1 MLKYGIKSLG
11 AARVGRL
18 SYLRAMKQQNDMM
31 FNNMNNEGR
40 APMMVA
46 YTVTNK
52 RKVMMDTPC
61 KSHTKVILLMWKFC
75 PNEGK
80 MCRSRPCPSREWLIH
95 KKKFSGMT
103 DVRRMAYLCTVD
115 VDDEVT
121 ANRGQGMRSCS
132 SEGLIPYVQ
141 FSKAV
146 SVRLKPYLCIRFQT
160 ATARTWRD

>member
-1 MLKYGIKSLG
+1 MLIYKNSTREGLVDSERLTPDGEFREAFRSGISQHLCH
-11 AARVGRL
+11 RE
-18 SYLRAMKQQNDMM
+18 
-31 FNNMNNEGR
+31 EGIR
-40 APMMVA
+40 CM
-46 YTVTNK
+46 
-52 RKVMMDTPC
+52 
-61 KSHTKVILLMWKFC
+61 
-75 PNEGK
+75 GK
-80 MCRSRPCPSREWLIH
+80 MAKSGAQEKKMPIKRHLESREWLIH

-121 ANRGQGMRSCS
+121 GNRGQGMRSCS